1 MNYAES
7 DLVENLETGLSEV
20 ASSSQTAVLENT
32 YAYDAAFM
40 VGYDQ
45 PPSFIDG
52 TSRDTEALES
62 YTLSASEQASAT
74 IAVQAEETS
83 IADEAYEVE
92 QLTVEQASKILG
104 VSEEQVK
111 VLIKNDT
118 LCCSDKDKNDEPR
131 LSAACVRAQAGKSK
145 LEFVQEIKRLIA
157 GENNKKRK
165 TSVDMPANADVSLQE
180 LFDRSSRFGA
190 IKSVDLSA
198 HNVPNVPKTSAA
210 LELTA
215 SETALTN
222 PASANAGSANEA
234 SSNRQT
240 NVRGID
246 RADITNKNLESVLE
260 NLDFSSVRLEG
271 AMYRIGYLEAKLDDL
286 QKELQILPELRTKW
300 AKSLILERENEEYRE
315 TIAKREHELL
325 EVHQML
331 DKIKESWWCRAWCWF
346 TGITLK

>member
-7 DLVENLETGLSEV
+7 DLVENLEPRLGEV
-20 ASSSQTAVLENT
+20 TSAGQTAVLENI

-40 VGYDQ
+40 IGRDQ

-52 TSRDTEALES
+52 TSGDTEELAS
-62 YTLSASEQASAT
+62 QILSASEQAPT
-74 IAVQAEETS
+74 NLTVQADETA
-83 IADEAYEVE
+83 INDDALEVE

-104 VSEEQVK
+104 VSEERVK
-111 VLIKNDT
+111 ELIENDT
-118 LCCSDKDKNDEPR
+118 LCCSDTDENDEPR

-165 TSVDMPANADVSLQE
+165 ASVDMPASADVCLQE
-180 LFDRSSRFGA
+180 LFDASSPFGA
-190 IKSVDLSA
+190 IRAIGTITPAEKSLQ
-198 HNVPNVPKTSAA
+198 
-210 LELTA
+210 
-215 SETALTN
+215 SEVQI
-222 PASANAGSANEA
+222 SQANAESELAAPVKATSGT
-234 SSNRQT
+234 RQLH
-240 NVRGID
+240 VRGID
-246 RADITNKNLESVLE
+246 RAEITNKNLESVLE

-286 QKELQILPELRTKW
+286 QKELEIMPELRTKW
-300 AKSLILERENEEYRE
+300 AKSLILERENEEYKD

-325 EVHQML
+325 EVHQVL

>member
-20 ASSSQTAVLENT
+20 TSTRQTAVLENT

-40 VGYDQ
+40 VGRDQ

-52 TSRDTEALES
+52 TSGDTDEIES
-62 YTLSASEQASAT
+62 NILTTTGQTPTT
-74 IAVQAEETS
+74 IAVQAEEAA
-83 IADEAYEVE
+83 IDNEAAEVE

-104 VSEEQVK
+104 VSEERVK
-111 VLIKNDT
+111 ELIENDT
-118 LCCSDKDKNDEPR
+118 LCCSDTDENDEPR

-165 TSVDMPANADVSLQE
+165 ATVDMPADADVCLQE
-180 LFDRSSRFGA
+180 LFDASSPFGA
-190 IKSVDLSA
+190 IK
-198 HNVPNVPKTSAA
+198 PAA
-210 LELTA
+210 DAKVLI
-215 SETALTN
+215 SESERSHVSPLQQQV
-222 PASANAGSANEA
+222 SQSQANAELI
-234 SSNRQT
+234 SSVKTGPNSRGMH
-240 NVRGID
+240 VRGID
-246 RADITNKNLESVLE
+246 RAEITNKNLESVLE

-286 QKELQILPELRTKW
+286 QKELEIMPELRTKW
-300 AKSLILERENEEYRE
+300 AKSLILERENEEYKE